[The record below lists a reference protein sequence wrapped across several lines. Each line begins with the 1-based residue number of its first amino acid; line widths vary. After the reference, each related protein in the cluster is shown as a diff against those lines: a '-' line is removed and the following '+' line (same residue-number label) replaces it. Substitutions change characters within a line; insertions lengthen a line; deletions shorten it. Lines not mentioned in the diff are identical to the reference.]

1 MSQSPPPPVGD
12 VLGDLVA
19 IVEQETAKLGNRDA
33 WRAILAR
40 ATAHGVL
47 GGGGLGAFRDA
58 VWQARA
64 AARDAKRLARAA
76 TKDAAR
82 EKSLASLRRRAERQ
96 KRRGLAAAAA
106 ASNAADVLDAFQIE
120 QGTGTL

>member
-1 MSQSPPPPVGD
+1 MSHPPRPPVGD
-12 VLGDLVA
+12 VLDGLVA

-40 ATAHGVL
+40 ATAHGVS
-47 GGGGLGAFRDA
+47 GGGRDA
-58 VWQARA
+58 VWLARG

-82 EKSLASLRRRAERQ
+82 EKSLASLRRRAEQFRAR
-96 KRRGLAAAAA
+96 KSSDKLRAIHSLRRDIVV
-106 ASNAADVLDAFQIE
+106 DVE
-120 QGTGTL
+120 R

>member
-1 MSQSPPPPVGD
+1 MSHPPRPPVGD
-12 VLGDLVA
+12 VLDGLVA

-40 ATAHGVL
+40 ATAHGVS
-47 GGGGLGAFRDA
+47 GGGRGAFRDA
-58 VWQARA
+58 VWLARG

-82 EKSLASLRRRAERQ
+82 EKSLASLRRAEQFRARKSSDKLRAIHSLRRDIVVDVER
-96 KRRGLAAAAA
+96 
-106 ASNAADVLDAFQIE
+106 
-120 QGTGTL
+120 

>member
-1 MSQSPPPPVGD
+1 MSHPPRPPVGD
-12 VLGDLVA
+12 VLDGLVA

-40 ATAHGVL
+40 ATAHGVS
-47 GGGGLGAFRDA
+47 GGGLGAFRDA
-58 VWQARA
+58 VWLARG

-82 EKSLASLRRRAERQ
+82 EKS
-96 KRRGLAAAAA
+96 
-106 ASNAADVLDAFQIE
+106 
-120 QGTGTL
+120 

>member
-1 MSQSPPPPVGD
+1 MSHPPRPPVGD
-12 VLGDLVA
+12 VLDGLVA

-40 ATAHGVL
+40 ATAHGVS
-47 GGGGLGAFRDA
+47 GGGRGAFRDA
-58 VWQARA
+58 VWLARG

-82 EKSLASLRRRAERQ
+82 EKSLASLRRRAEQFRAR
-96 KRRGLAAAAA
+96 KSSDKLRAIHSLRRDIVV
-106 ASNAADVLDAFQIE
+106 DVE
-120 QGTGTL
+120 R